1 MSRRPPA
8 DVALLPVSP
17 LLITES
23 AEEFD
28 RISVAFNQDIKPRG
42 IIEQMYVADI
52 IYLAWEIRRLRRAKA
67 GIINSAYRAAMANL
81 LQQLL
86 REPGTYEDS
95 AEEEADSL
103 ALGWFTDREAKKQVS
118 GLLRQFQL
126 DESAIEAEAIRR
138 SASDLE
144 QLDRLLA
151 SFESRRNKALRCI
164 AEYRTD
170 FARQL
175 RNGTDRIIEGKV
187 LPLER
192 ASSKKPSAAA

>member
-1 MSRRPPA
+1 LVRRRHEIGCIEVVLASNP
-8 DVALLPVSP
+8 DDG
-17 LLITES
+17 
-23 AEEFD
+23 EEG
-28 RISVAFNQDIKPRG
+28 IS
-42 IIEQMYVADI
+42 
-52 IYLAWEIRRLRRAKA
+52 
-67 GIINSAYRAAMANL
+67 
-81 LQQLL
+81 QLL
-86 REPGTYEDS
+86 RERGTYEDS
-95 AEEEADSL
+95 AEEEADNLSME
-103 ALGWFTDREAKKQVS
+103 WFTDRGAKKRVS
-118 GLLRQFQL
+118 ELLRKFQL
-126 DESAIEAEAIRR
+126 DETAIEAEAYRR
-138 SASDLE
+138 SASELE

>member
-8 DVALLPVSP
+8 AVALLPVSP

-28 RISVAFNQDIKPRG
+28 RISEAFNQEIKARG
-42 IIEQMYVADI
+42 IIEHMFVADI
-52 IYLAWEIRRLRRAKA
+52 TYLFWDILRLRRCKSS
-67 GIINSAYRAAMANL
+67 IINTAFRGAMANL

-86 REPGTYEDS
+86 REPGTFEDS
-95 AEEEADSL
+95 AEEEADNL
-103 ALGWFTDREAKKQVS
+103 CLEWFTDREAKKRVS
-118 GLLRQFQL
+118 ALLGKFQL
-126 DESAIEAEAIRR
+126 DETAIEAEAFRR
-138 SASDLE
+138 SVTDLE
-144 QLDRLLA
+144 QIDRLLA
-151 SFESRRNKALRCI
+151 SLESRRNKALRCI